1 MHVLSCNFEGHLPV
15 LFLPIYILSFLCVCM
30 CVGLRGIDK

>member
-15 LFLPIYILSFLCVCM
+15 LFLPIYIELFVCVHV
-30 CVGLRGIDK
+30 CVVEGDK